1 MFKNLVLS
9 TTAASTNH
17 RLCAPQGKKLI
28 TLFICIILH
37 VCNLSICIAVTTIH
51 QQNISKLVLVVLL
64 TTITTIYQQQQ
75 QQQQWNLS
83 LVLSTTGFWHL
94 QKLALLH
101 SQQLPGMR
109 FSSVHCF
116 VQRKNSANK
125 DGVLQKTQQSWSIA
139 ENTQNPPFQLIN
151 AMAKLKSTLTV
162 ADKDNSTSCTVQPP
176 FVYYKERVPVIGG
189 PKIVENGQ
197 FVCLSTFF

>member
-64 TTITTIYQQQQ
+64 TTITTILVVVVVAAMELKPCPQYYWFLASVEIGIVAFSATARNEIFFRALFCIEEKQCKQR
-75 QQQQWNLS
+75 WCFIENLVV
-83 LVLSTTGFWHL
+83 LVN
-94 QKLALLH
+94 
-101 SQQLPGMR
+101 
-109 FSSVHCF
+109 C
-116 VQRKNSANK
+116 
-125 DGVLQKTQQSWSIA
+125 
-139 ENTQNPPFQLIN
+139 
-151 AMAKLKSTLTV
+151 
-162 ADKDNSTSCTVQPP
+162 
-176 FVYYKERVPVIGG
+176 
-189 PKIVENGQ
+189 
-197 FVCLSTFF
+197 